1 LFIEWTLPL
10 SPAQGVERKHRIS
23 YANHPNGVV
32 DMDIAKT
39 KDASELVGVSQ
50 TTIKRWAS
58 QFPSFF
64 QKDRF
69 GHYVFSEKQISLL
82 IYIRSHIE
90 RGDSLDQI
98 TLPINLTSE
107 PAKKQVVEETPMD
120 ELFSR
125 IHEIERSL
133 GQKADE
139 VVSSQV
145 LQHRSELEELRQMI
159 SQLAATVE
167 IMQNPSPKSFAL
179 PVEFYSANADKP
191 LLPARKR
198 GFFRSFFTV
207 L

>member
-39 KDASELVGVSQ
+39 KDASELIGVSQ

-58 QFPSFF
+58 QFPTFF

-82 IYIRSHIE
+82 IYIKSHIE
-90 RGDSLDQI
+90 RGESLDQI

-107 PAKKQVVEETPMD
+107 PAKKQVVDETPMD
-120 ELFSR
+120 ELLSR

-145 LQHRSELEELRQMI
+145 LQHRSELEELRLMI

-167 IMQNPSPKSFAL
+167 IMQNPNVKPFAL

-198 GFFRSFFTV
+198 GFFRSFFSV

>member
-82 IYIRSHIE
+82 IYIKSHIE
-90 RGDSLDQI
+90 RGDSLEQI
-98 TLPINLTSE
+98 TLPIHLSVETAE
-107 PAKKQVVEETPMD
+107 KQVVVETPMD

-125 IHEIERSL
+125 IREVERSV

-139 VVSSQV
+139 VVSSQI

-167 IMQNPSPKSFAL
+167 NMQKPSVKPFAL
-179 PVEFYSANADKP
+179 PAEFYAANADKP
-191 LLPARKR
+191 MLPARKR
-198 GFFRSFFTV
+198 GFFRSFFSV